1 VYVALSPG
9 GAPKIPNSNPISP
22 THTRPPTPAASPPH
36 PAAGRGENTKK
47 STIFFW
53 FYLVEMK
60 TEVAAE
66 AAVPF
71 WFLSPQFE
79 TKGNQGSTLRK
90 VIILSQVYH
99 IMINIILAHG
109 EMLG

>member
-1 VYVALSPG
+1 
-9 GAPKIPNSNPISP
+9 
-22 THTRPPTPAASPPH
+22 
-36 PAAGRGENTKK
+36 
-47 STIFFW
+47 
-53 FYLVEMK
+53 MK